1 MPLSRIT
8 LSITDTSMYVHDIL
22 TNPPLLSTQQSF
34 SGLMKNLAD
43 IAVAVLSK
51 HPFSECLQAS
61 PHHQARFGVCSLL
74 PTTSS

>member
-22 TNPPLLSTQQSF
+22 TNPPQQTF

-43 IAVAVLSK
+43 IAVAVFSK

-61 PHHQARFGVCSLL
+61 PRHQARFGVCSLL